1 MSGSEILLESG
12 TNELEII
19 EFFISEGTASGEKQT
34 HYFGVNVAKV
44 LEVIEN
50 PGLVSGKSA
59 VDPCFMGTIPLRE
72 KVLPVIDLSIWLR
85 LKKEASRH
93 EVILVT
99 EFNNTLIG
107 FLASGV
113 TQIYRV
119 SWQDVE
125 PPGRFLTSVESGC
138 VTGIVHF
145 KEHSLL
151 MLDLES
157 FLAEYDSYQTNMN
170 HEAIQN
176 VENAYTALV
185 VDDSRSMRDL
195 IVRSLEES
203 KFNIVT
209 ASNGEE
215 AWNIMIH
222 QRDNLHE
229 GFRSAEEM
237 IDIIVSDIEMPRM
250 DGMTL
255 TKKIKSDPVL
265 RGVPVILFSSL
276 ITDSL
281 RHKGQSVGAD
291 MQISKPEFSE
301 LAARSIQL
309 INTARSTNTAS

>member
-1 MSGSEILLESG
+1 MNGSEILLESG

-19 EFFISEGTASGEKQT
+19 EFFVLEDTASGEQQT
-34 HYFGVNVAKV
+34 HFFGVNVAKV

-85 LKKEASRH
+85 LQKKVSSH

-113 TQIYRV
+113 TQIYRLN
-119 SWQDVE
+119 WKDVE
-125 PPGRFLTSVESGC
+125 SPGKFLSSVEAGC

-145 KEHSLL
+145 EEHSLL

-157 FLAEYDSYQTNMN
+157 FLAEYNSYDTDTKFEN
-170 HEAIQN
+170 IQSVSN
-176 VENAYTALV
+176 GYTALV
-185 VDDSRSMRDL
+185 VDDSRSMRD
-195 IVRSLEES
+195 IIARSLSES
-203 KFNIVT
+203 NFKIVT
-209 ASNGEE
+209 ASDGEE
-215 AWNIMIH
+215 AWNIMVN
-222 QRDNLHE
+222 QKDKLQDGLSSTE
-229 GFRSAEEM
+229 DA

-255 TKKIKSDPVL
+255 TKKVKSDPVL

-276 ITDSL
+276 ISDSL

-309 INTARSTNTAS
+309 ITCAKSTEGDS